1 MKPLSIKVLENK
13 NLHIEWDDGVDSSI
27 ELKTLRKLCP
37 CASCSEQRI
46 NQSDSYIPLYFE
58 DQIKLVEIFEVG
70 NYAIGIKWKDGHN
83 TGIYEF
89 PLLRKISQAR
99 NI

>member
-1 MKPLSIKVLENK
+1 MKPSSIKVLDKK
-13 NLHIEWDDGVDSSI
+13 NLHIEWDDGIDSNI

-37 CASCSEQRI
+37 CANCSEQRLS
-46 NQSDSYIPLYFE
+46 QSDSYIPLYFE
-58 DQIKLVEIFEVG
+58 DQIKVVEIFEVG